1 MCGRYGL
8 FHDASEIAEAFG
20 ADIARLDPPPAPR
33 YNLAP
38 TQNAPILVPR
48 DGEGRVALLAR
59 WGLIPHWAKDPATFR
74 ATLVNARSESAHEK
88 PSFRDAFKRDRCV
101 VPASGFYEWRAPEG
115 GGRKQPFW
123 IRRRD
128 GAPMALAGLHARNER
143 AETPDSFTIL
153 TTRPNALMARLHD
166 RQPVILPAATIDAW
180 FDPERRDAASLSD
193 LLEPDDPS
201 ELEAIPIGTAVNRPG
216 NEGPELLEPEGEPLR
231 V

>member
-48 DGEGRVALLAR
+48 DGEGRVALMAR

-88 PSFRDAFKRDRCV
+88 PSFRDAFARDRCV

-128 GAPMALAGLHARNER
+128 GAPLALAGLHARNER

-166 RQPVILPAATIDAW
+166 RQPVILPAAALDAW

-193 LLEPDDPS
+193 LLEPNDPA

-216 NEGPELLEPEGEPLR
+216 NEGPELLAPQGEPLR

>member
-33 YNLAP
+33 YNVAP

-48 DGEGRVALLAR
+48 DGEGRVALMAR

-88 PSFRDAFKRDRCV
+88 PSFREAFKRDRCV

-128 GAPMALAGLHARNER
+128 GAPLALAGLHARNER
-143 AETPDSFTIL
+143 AEIPHSFTIL

-166 RQPVILPAATIDAW
+166 RQPVILPAAAIDAW

-193 LLEPDDPS
+193 LLEPNDPA
-201 ELEAIPIGTAVNRPG
+201 ELEALPIGTAVNRPG
-216 NEGPELLEPEGEPLR
+216 NEGPELLEPQGEPLR